1 MRSGLASVLMNL
13 LLAGVALLLSACT
26 PKVDDQRESLVVYAA
41 GPRPLAE
48 AVIQAF
54 TAETGIP
61 VELFAA
67 TTGQIMAR
75 LEAERY
81 RPRADVVLFASE
93 LAAAALKQE
102 GRLRRHTPTGIATTH
117 GDWHDPD
124 GYFWATSA
132 AVVGVAIRSEW
143 YGQPWDWQDF
153 LGGGFPGRVT
163 MPSPSRSGAAGD
175 FVLAYAMRE
184 GEGAWHQFRAARRSG
199 LQFSAAN
206 SQAITSLL
214 IGAFDAIVG
223 AVDYLIYRQIENG
236 ADIRMLY
243 PASGGAL
250 VTRPIAILSHT
261 PFPERA
267 GRFVDFYFSPEMQQL
282 TADFHILPAC
292 RDTALSSV
300 RMEDGMPP
308 IFKPDMQEALRQHSS
323 VMRRFQVEIERAAVV
338 RERSN

>member
-1 MRSGLASVLMNL
+1 MDFRL
-13 LLAGVALLLSACT
+13 LLVGTFLVVCGCS
-26 PKVDDQRESLVVYAA
+26 PKIDDQREGLVVYAA

-102 GRLRRHTPTGIATTH
+102 GRLLNYSPSGLETTH

-132 AVVGVAIRSEW
+132 AVVGVAVRSEW
-143 YGQPWDWQDF
+143 FGLPLDWDDF
-153 LGGGFPGRVT
+153 LGGNFSGRVT

-175 FVLAYAMRE
+175 FVLAYVLRE
-184 GEGAWHQFRAARRSG
+184 GEEAWYQFRSARRSG

-243 PASGGAL
+243 PSSGGAL

-267 GRFVDFYFSPEMQQL
+267 SRFVDFYFTPQVQQM

-292 RDTALSSV
+292 RETAFSAIRAV
-300 RMEDGMPP
+300 DGMPP
-308 IFKPDMQEALRQHSS
+308 LFSPDIEQALSHHGI

-338 RERSN
+338 RERRK